1 MLAPPV
7 IGGIGAQGRAADRMA
22 AQFAIEDAEKKGADK
37 PKKAKGNRRKKAA
50 HKPKKADVK
59 GDKRPVR
66 SM

>member
-7 IGGIGAQGRAADRMA
+7 IGGIGAQARAADRMA
-22 AQFAIEDAEKKGADK
+22 AQFAFAEAEAKDADK